1 MHGYIYAL
9 LCRVVY
15 SHLVHMGMW
24 GGVRPGVHLFSH
36 APAEEQH
43 LWVVSVL
50 RGEISKRLVS
60 VMARLPCA
68 LGFVD
73 SEDSD
78 MTLMSLCITRRKRV
92 ATRLCP
98 SEAQWGSRHTRP
110 WRGFRRHGLP

>member
-1 MHGYIYAL
+1 M
-9 LCRVVY
+9 
-15 SHLVHMGMW
+15 
-24 GGVRPGVHLFSH
+24 HLFSH

-78 MTLMSLCITRRKRV
+78 MTLMSLCVTRRKLQTPGNAEEHKRQETPTINPV
-92 ATRLCP
+92 GPTDKPHRP
-98 SEAQWGSRHTRP
+98 STKHYRKDSPGDA
-110 WRGFRRHGLP
+110 